1 MEYSWSCNQGTAQ
14 VKRQPF
20 DSADA
25 AAINQATAANK
36 LGRHTL
42 ALHVDGTVS
51 DPSRDT
57 VSVFP
62 GFSVVQYFVEVIKL
76 SYQQRHWD
84 LYQQRAAIVRDR
96 GTEESGW
103 KAVHSLDVS
112 GRTSDI
118 PPDKHIDFRALTSLI
133 RRTECQHQMC
143 YSVNLSCEVFGANSG
158 WISEYVSRDPIL
170 LSGETKTT
178 TNHLG
183 LLNASN
189 NIHTN
194 SVCGL
199 FWVRAARCQIQ

>member
-1 MEYSWSCNQGTAQ
+1 MEYSWSCSQGTAQ

-57 VSVFP
+57 VSFP

-84 LYQQRAAIVRDR
+84 LYQQRAAIVREVQR
-96 GTEESGW
+96 SLVERQY
-103 KAVHSLDVS
+103 VHSLDVS
-112 GRTSDI
+112 GTTSDI

-143 YSVNLSCEVFGANSG
+143 
-158 WISEYVSRDPIL
+158 
-170 LSGETKTT
+170 
-178 TNHLG
+178 
-183 LLNASN
+183 
-189 NIHTN
+189 
-194 SVCGL
+194 
-199 FWVRAARCQIQ
+199 